1 MSIFSK
7 ASLTVRGNIND
18 LLDKVID
25 LNSPSA
31 VRQQARDIEAELVHY
46 ATDIAV
52 QDGALRGKVREK
64 TELESKIATDL
75 ATISKLKASTDA
87 NAPQL
92 ARDKAKLVLTEQAT
106 LASLTSEVANQTQ
119 VVAQMNSIKQRLDSQ
134 HDQLVQRVH
143 QLESL
148 DRDTKSKEAA
158 AHAISS
164 MGSMLNNTD
173 THSIDN
179 ITQRMQARNDVASA
193 KFDSAV
199 ATLPAEDESNSA
211 DVDALL
217 ASIK

>member
-1 MSIFSK
+1 MNIFSK

-31 VRQQARDIEAELVHY
+31 VRQQARDIESELSHY
-46 ATDIAV
+46 GTDVAV
-52 QDGALRGKVREK
+52 QDGALRGKIREK
-64 TELESKIATDL
+64 AELASKIETDKATL
-75 ATISKLKASTDA
+75 SQLKASTA
-87 NAPQL
+87 PNAEEVT
-92 ARDKAKLVLTEQAT
+92 RTKATFVL
-106 LASLTSEVANQTQ
+106 SEIERSKALDGEISSQQQ
-119 VVAQMNSIKQRLDSQ
+119 VVAQMNNIKQRLSSQ
-134 HDQLVQRVH
+134 HDQLVLRIH

-164 MGSMLNNTD
+164 MGSMLNTSD

-199 ATLPAEDESNSA
+199 ATLPAPVETNSA
-211 DVDALL
+211 DIDALL
-217 ASIK
+217 ASV